1 MLPVQARIL
10 ALVRI
15 RVSVPVRVRVS
26 VLVPLLMPVVPRL
39 RASARLRV
47 LMAAPEQVLV
57 ARQRL
62 SSLPRLKHRERQP
75 GKAAQEC
82 SRVPA
87 DFFAAPGARIEKA

>member
-1 MLPVQARIL
+1 
-10 ALVRI
+10 
-15 RVSVPVRVRVS
+15 
-26 VLVPLLMPVVPRL
+26 MPVVPRL

-62 SSLPRLKHRERQP
+62 SSLHPLECRERRP
-75 GKAAQEC
+75 GKVAREC
-82 SRVPA
+82 SRAPA

>member
-1 MLPVQARIL
+1 
-10 ALVRI
+10 
-15 RVSVPVRVRVS
+15 VRVRVS
-26 VLVPLLMPVVPRL
+26 VLVQLLMPVVP
-39 RASARLRV
+39 RLRV